1 MVDKIKDL
9 KEKRS
14 VTIRGRVLEVSEKR
28 TVNTKY
34 GPAELSEAV
43 IGDETGRVKVTLWR
57 DKAGALKEGEVVEIR
72 NGWTTS
78 YKGEI
83 QVNVNRRTEIVRL
96 ENSEAPP
103 EEEIPE
109 RRPRAWGKGRAR
121 SSRPSSS

>member
-14 VTIRGRVLEVSEKR
+14 VTVRGRVIEVGEKR

-34 GPAELSEAV
+34 GPAELSEAL

-57 DKAGALKEGEVVEIR
+57 DKAGSLKPGEVVEIR
-72 NGWTTS
+72 DGWTTS

-83 QVNVNRRTEIVRL
+83 QINVNKRTEIVKL
-96 ENSEAPP
+96 SDEEAPP

-109 RRPRAWGKGRAR
+109 RRPRVSKGRG
-121 SSRPSSS
+121 RP

>member
-9 KEKRS
+9 KERES
-14 VTIRGRVLEVSEKR
+14 VTVRGRVLEVSEKR

-57 DKAGALKEGEVVEIR
+57 DKAGSLKVGEVVEIR
-72 NGWTTS
+72 DGWTTS

-83 QVNVNRRTEIVRL
+83 QINVNRKTEIVRL
-96 ENSEAPP
+96 DDSEAPP
-103 EEEIPE
+103 PEEIPE
-109 RRPRAWGKGRAR
+109 ERPRSKGRGR
-121 SSRPSSS
+121 L